1 MNLGDNKCSSA
12 PSISNDDEN
21 TKQKRSSCTH
31 SCWQA
36 LKESISDSAGYWWC
50 ANLRICL
57 ASDDRLLRIY
67 AHNKLCISP
76 FSLKKNVCFSAYTEI
91 WKRNKIRHL
100 LIAQH
105 HAKGNCFDSH
115 ELFLAKL
122 LFGHDAMIDSHRSNN
137 IYFKML
143 TVNCAVLLAICRIEN
158 QQTFAN
164 DRLVM
169 SWWMTFGCSTHR
181 CCCSIE
187 LSLLPGH

>member
-1 MNLGDNKCSSA
+1 MTRTQNKKEVRVHIHVDRHWKNRFRIA
-12 PSISNDDEN
+12 PDIDDV
-21 TKQKRSSCTH
+21 
-31 SCWQA
+31 
-36 LKESISDSAGYWWC
+36 
-50 ANLRICL
+50 
-57 ASDDRLLRIY
+57 RIY
-67 AHNKLCISP
+67 AFAWLLMIDCFESTHTTS
-76 FSLKKNVCFSAYTEI
+76 SVSHHSVWKKNVCFSAYTEI

-158 QQTFAN
+158 QQTFVN

-181 CCCSIE
+181 CCCSIG